1 MPSMSPAVMD
11 DATDADLRR
20 QSRKAIK
27 RAISTLQ
34 ASLSE
39 EQQQPPQEAEEESP
53 LATLD
58 RAIAILQDL
67 RNHLLGGSPDQP
79 QRHLNLLPSPVIA
92 HPSSSSSARIVNRHK
107 RSSSDQ
113 YDHSNLPVWM
123 RLRHNHNKPPRGYRV
138 QYPGAWTTVTTIGG
152 LQASSIFPNPS
163 RGFTDEKLKSL
174 TYDHLDWNY
183 ADHKSSSFSR
193 RTTSTSTSAPSGGSP
208 FISIFTD
215 LLHAEDWAM
224 KWNQRNSGSG
234 KSPARILE
242 IDCGKITR
250 LLSVKEVV
258 DSLGIVI
265 EGLEPEQYEDEY
277 LAVNQIPAEAILKE
291 SPVDFL
297 VSSSSSDGY
306 LMETRNDH
314 ENHDENDDDDDDH
327 VHNIIIEGH
336 EEDSSGMYF
345 PPTSS
350 KSSSLNANSLLLLLS
365 STEDSIIP
373 RPHTPSSPP
382 SSPQVRRFS
391 PVRMNQRRSIILE
404 NGIPLNFGGVAVGG
418 GGGGD
423 GTCFLNSLSNETSP
437 KTTTE

>member
-39 EQQQPPQEAEEESP
+39 EQQQQQPPQEAEEESP

-67 RNHLLGGSPDQP
+67 RNHLLVGGPDQP

-297 VSSSSSDGY
+297 VASSSSDGY

-314 ENHDENDDDDDDH
+314 ENNDDENDDDDDH

-345 PPTSS
+345 PLTSS
-350 KSSSLNANSLLLLLS
+350 RSSVLNANSLLLNRRLHHPQTTHPLLTS
-365 STEDSIIP
+365 LF
-373 RPHTPSSPP
+373 TPS
-382 SSPQVRRFS
+382 PQIQPR
-391 PVRMNQRRSIILE
+391 E
-404 NGIPLNFGGVAVGG
+404 NEPAQIHYSRKRNPFEFWR
-418 GGGGD
+418 
-423 GTCFLNSLSNETSP
+423 CCCWWW
-437 KTTTE
+437 

>member
-39 EQQQPPQEAEEESP
+39 EQQQQQQPPQEAEEESP

-67 RNHLLGGSPDQP
+67 RNHLLVGGPDQP

-297 VSSSSSDGY
+297 VSSGSDGY
-306 LMETRNDH
+306 LMETGNDH
-314 ENHDENDDDDDDH
+314 ENDDHENENDDDH

-345 PPTSS
+345 PEPTHFFQVLISHFSMLTPFSFSFSS
-350 KSSSLNANSLLLLLS
+350 QQK
-365 STEDSIIP
+365 
-373 RPHTPSSPP
+373 TPSSPDHTP
-382 SSPQVRRFS
+382 P
-391 PVRMNQRRSIILE
+391 PHL
-404 NGIPLNFGGVAVGG
+404 PHH
-418 GGGGD
+418 
-423 GTCFLNSLSNETSP
+423 P
-437 KTTTE
+437 KSADSAP

>member
-39 EQQQPPQEAEEESP
+39 EQQQQQPQPQEAEEESP

-67 RNHLLGGSPDQP
+67 RNHLLVGGPDQP

-297 VSSSSSDGY
+297 VTTSSSDGY
-306 LMETRNDH
+306 LMETGNDH
-314 ENHDENDDDDDDH
+314 ENNDDDENDDDDDH

-345 PPTSS
+345 PLTSS
-350 KSSSLNANSLLLLLS
+350 QVLC
-365 STEDSIIP
+365 
-373 RPHTPSSPP
+373 
-382 SSPQVRRFS
+382 PQR
-391 PVRMNQRRSIILE
+391 
-404 NGIPLNFGGVAVGG
+404 
-418 GGGGD
+418 
-423 GTCFLNSLSNETSP
+423 
-437 KTTTE
+437 

>member
-39 EQQQPPQEAEEESP
+39 EQQQQPPQEAEEDSP

-67 RNHLLGGSPDQP
+67 RNHLLVGGPDQP

-297 VSSSSSDGY
+297 VTTSSDGC
-306 LMETRNDH
+306 LMETRIDH
-314 ENHDENDDDDDDH
+314 ENNNDDDRNDDDDH

-336 EEDSSGMYF
+336 EEDSSGMYSF
-345 PPTSS
+345 PAHFFPDPHSS
-350 KSSSLNANSLLLLLS
+350 MLTPFSHQQK
-365 STEDSIIP
+365 
-373 RPHTPSSPP
+373 TPSSPDHTP
-382 SSPQVRRFS
+382 P
-391 PVRMNQRRSIILE
+391 PHL
-404 NGIPLNFGGVAVGG
+404 PLH
-418 GGGGD
+418 
-423 GTCFLNSLSNETSP
+423 P
-437 KTTTE
+437 KSADSAP

>member
-1 MPSMSPAVMD
+1 MPSVSPAVMD

-34 ASLSE
+34 ASLTE
-39 EQQQPPQEAEEESP
+39 EQQQPQETEEESP

-67 RNHLLGGSPDQP
+67 RNHLIVGGPDQP

-297 VSSSSSDGY
+297 VSSSSDGC

-314 ENHDENDDDDDDH
+314 ENHDDDDRNDDDDDH

-336 EEDSSGMYF
+336 EEDTSGMYLF
-345 PPTSS
+345 PRTHP
-350 KSSSLNANSLLLLLS
+350 LLPS
-365 STEDSIIP
+365 PHFSILTP
-373 RPHTPSSPP
+373 FFFFSPQQKTPSSPDHTP
-382 SSPQVRRFS
+382 PHHL
-391 PVRMNQRRSIILE
+391 PHH
-404 NGIPLNFGGVAVGG
+404 
-418 GGGGD
+418 
-423 GTCFLNSLSNETSP
+423 P
-437 KTTTE
+437 KSADSAP